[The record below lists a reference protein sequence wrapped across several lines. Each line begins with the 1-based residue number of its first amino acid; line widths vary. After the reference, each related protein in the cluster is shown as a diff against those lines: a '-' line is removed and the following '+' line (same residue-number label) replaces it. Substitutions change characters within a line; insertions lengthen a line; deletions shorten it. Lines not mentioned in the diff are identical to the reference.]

1 MRVRAFT
8 EQLTVFD
15 GADQVVELVRALVHR
30 PRFGEAPERVRDQ
43 DKWRRR
49 GRTGIP
55 MVCLVRDVHER
66 ELLAELG
73 KRLAQARPK
82 SVPHARYT
90 YGSRATDWPESGDR
104 ALKPAHA
111 SDVEPIREVLSD
123 LAADLAAKDS
133 VLRFP
138 RFRLV
143 RWLTEQS
150 LRDTITEPDVELLR
164 RLRERDLARRRS
176 FATDSADDL
185 KNIVPSWARLALRLI
200 PPVWFRAKISG
211 LGVEY
216 RWLLRQPYLAPRDP
230 GTFVGFAER
239 LTSDKRAREDPEQL
253 LRLLVNSFLA
263 DLRHAYLRRPWRPGA
278 ARRTNYV
285 VILLDGVSRANG
297 GYRLLKLIN
306 DVRNDTGAFDPVLF
320 VSGSEKVPPFAVKSD
335 ERGTPAVPSARNSLQ
350 AYRKWSERFITAS
363 RARTPTAWYLP
374 IRVPQGPN
382 AESDRYDEARER
394 LLDTPPITSD
404 PPPLWSRRWVLVF
417 VALLLVGGVVG
428 VEEQQR
434 HAHCGVFFLAAE
446 SSTLVTADNECVGVS
461 ELGFAFQPSDQ
472 AFSNVQAKVG
482 QLNQRA
488 EDAHRANPK
497 RPLVSLVFIAAQSS
511 PNQSLASERESL
523 AGIAVAQDR
532 QISASGDNNPLLR
545 VLVANVG
552 FQMLHGPQVAD
563 LLGRMVAQDDTIIGA
578 IGFDQ
583 SRQPALETIDA
594 LSRIGLPMVAATLS
608 ADQIPGRTSLYFQV
622 SPRNEREAAIAARY
636 VSQELKPPERSVMV
650 VSPDDPGDTYS
661 NNLRDDL
668 SGSFGNF
675 GFTVQTRS
683 YALTP
688 GSGEVARQV
697 GADICGYRGVVFFT
711 GRSEDFDPLLDG
723 VNTRCR
729 GASPMILAGDDIS
742 RYVAD
747 RGLRARYTDISFDY
761 LTFATGG
768 AGCDTGGDLYP
779 RMKALFP
786 NECGGDRDVALDEY
800 APLAYD
806 ATLTYVK
813 AVEQVRESPGQVP
826 LGKASVWHELS
837 STETLVGESG
847 TIDFGGKVDQRWPLN
862 KYVAVVRVNDRSQP
876 QPTVTATCGLHQ
888 GDPPSAPWCPRD

>member
-1 MRVRAFT
+1 MRVRTFT

-30 PRFGEAPERVRDQ
+30 PRFGEAPERTRDQ
-43 DKWRRR
+43 DTWRRR
-49 GRTGIP
+49 GRKGIP

-66 ELLAELG
+66 ELLAELD
-73 KRLAQARPK
+73 KRLEQARPK
-82 SVPHARYT
+82 PVPHARYT
-90 YGSRATDWPESGDR
+90 YGSRVADWPESGDR

-111 SDVEPIREVLSD
+111 SDVEPIRAVLSD
-123 LAADLAAKDS
+123 LAVDLAGRDGAP
-133 VLRFP
+133 RFR

-150 LRDTITEPDVELLR
+150 LRDAITEPDGELLR

-176 FATDSADDL
+176 FATERTDELTD
-185 KNIVPSWARLALRLI
+185 IVPSWARFVLRLV
-200 PPVWFRAKISG
+200 PPLWFRAKISG
-211 LGVEY
+211 LGAEY

-230 GTFVGFAER
+230 GTFAGFAER
-239 LTSDKRAREDPEQL
+239 LTTDKRAKEDPEQL
-253 LRLLVNSFLA
+253 LRLLVNAFLA
-263 DLRHAYLRRPWRPGA
+263 DLRHAYRRRPWRPGA
-278 ARRTNYV
+278 ARRTSYV

-335 ERGTPAVPSARNSLQ
+335 EHGTPAVPTARNALQ
-350 AYRKWSERFITAS
+350 AYRKWSERFSTAS

-382 AESDRYDEARER
+382 AESDRFDEARER
-394 LLDTPPITSD
+394 LLDTPAITSD
-404 PPPLWSRRWVLVF
+404 PAPLWSRRWVL
-417 VALLLVGGVVG
+417 ALVTLALVGAVVG

-434 HAHCGVFFLAAE
+434 QAHCGVFFLAAE
-446 SSTLVTADNECVGVS
+446 ASTLVTAGDECVGVS
-461 ELGFAFQPSDQ
+461 ERGFAFQPSDR
-472 AFSNVQAKVG
+472 AFSDVQAKVG
-482 QLNQRA
+482 ELNQRA
-488 EDAHRANPK
+488 TDAHRANPK
-497 RPLVSLVFIAAQSS
+497 RPLVSLVFVAAQSS

-532 QISASGDNNPLLR
+532 QIEASGDNNPLLR

-552 FQMLHGPQVAD
+552 FQMRHGPEVAE
-563 LLGRMVAQDDTIIGA
+563 LLGRMVARDSSIIGA

-608 ADQIPGRTSLYFQV
+608 ADHIPDRTSLYFQV
-622 SPRNEREAAIAARY
+622 SPRNQREAAIAARY
-636 VSQELKPPERSVMV
+636 TDEELKPAERKVLV
-650 VSPDDPGDTYS
+650 LSPDDPGDTYS

-668 SGSFGNF
+668 RASFGTV
-675 GFTVQTRS
+675 GFVVETRD
-683 YALTP
+683 YALSP
-688 GSGEVARQV
+688 GAGEVARQV
-697 GADICGYRGVVFFT
+697 GADVCGYRGVVFFT
-711 GRSEDFDPLLDG
+711 GRSEDFDLLLDG
-723 VNTRCR
+723 VNARCR
-729 GASPMILAGDDIS
+729 GVSPMILAGDDIS

-747 RGLRARYTDISFDY
+747 RGLRARYAGVPFDY

-768 AGCDTGGDLYP
+768 AGCDTGGDLYA
-779 RMKALFP
+779 RMKVLVP
-786 NECGGDRDVALDEY
+786 NECGGERDVALDEY

-806 ATLTYVK
+806 ATLTYIK

-826 LGKASVWHELS
+826 LDKASVWHELS
-837 STETLVGESG
+837 STQTLVGESG

-862 KYVAVVRVNDRSQP
+862 KYVAVVRVNGPGQTH
-876 QPTVTATCGLHQ
+876 PTVMATCGLHQ
-888 GDPPSAPWCPRD
+888 GDPPSAAWCPHD